1 MYFKAFANPKFDPVV
16 QTIQMKLNAINV
28 HVHGNWPYL
37 QADGLFGEKTKQAVK
52 AFQTYRNITPT
63 SGEVGDTTFHY
74 INEAYNHVPQ
84 LSSSKGVSSTT
95 GSNKDLNS
103 ILGKLNGFVIKL
115 VFGIL
120 KSIQDEFES
129 QAKNL
134 KPFETPRVSS
144 ARLQQL
150 VNRSLVGNA
159 NIKSLQNVIKD
170 IWKNEDII
178 KVLAPQAKGNTNAYN
193 YGSRIDS
200 TRLQGISRNQSV
212 LAKSNVLIKNS
223 IKNSENIAKQ
233 LYSKCMAEI
242 EKANIAGKID
252 QMIKK
257 SPKVTKGGSLKGG
270 GVLTVISLIPFIS
283 DVIVYF
289 YCLLAG
295 LPSEEAGKKVL
306 KDLIDLLEGAI
317 IGAIVTAVVAA
328 IGLTGGVAI
337 IVVVVV
343 CLIIGLIIALFCP
356 EDTILEWIAKE
367 INKTIHSS
375 VFQEAARTSFV

>member
-1 MYFKAFANPKFDPVV
+1 M
-16 QTIQMKLNAINV
+16 
-28 HVHGNWPYL
+28 
-37 QADGLFGEKTKQAVK
+37 
-52 AFQTYRNITPT
+52 
-63 SGEVGDTTFHY
+63 
-74 INEAYNHVPQ
+74 
-84 LSSSKGVSSTT
+84 
-95 GSNKDLNS
+95 
-103 ILGKLNGFVIKL
+103 
-115 VFGIL
+115 
-120 KSIQDEFES
+120 
-129 QAKNL
+129 
-134 KPFETPRVSS
+134 
-144 ARLQQL
+144 

-200 TRLQGISRNQSV
+200 TRLQGISRSQSV
-212 LAKSNVLIKNS
+212 LAKSNVL

-337 IVVVVV
+337 IVAVVV

>member
-1 MYFKAFANPKFDPVV
+1 MYLKASANPKFDPTV
-16 QTIQMKLNAINV
+16 QSIQMKLNAILIQ
-28 HVHGNWPYL
+28 VHGNWPYL

-103 ILGKLNGFVIKL
+103 ILGKLNGFVKDQ

-134 KPFETPRVSS
+134 KPFENPKVSS

-150 VNRSLVGNA
+150 VNRRLVGNA

-170 IWKNEDII
+170 IWKNQDII

-200 TRLQGISRNQSV
+200 TRLQGISRSQSV
-212 LAKSNVLIKNS
+212 LAKSNVL

-306 KDLIDLLEGAI
+306 KDLISLLEGAI